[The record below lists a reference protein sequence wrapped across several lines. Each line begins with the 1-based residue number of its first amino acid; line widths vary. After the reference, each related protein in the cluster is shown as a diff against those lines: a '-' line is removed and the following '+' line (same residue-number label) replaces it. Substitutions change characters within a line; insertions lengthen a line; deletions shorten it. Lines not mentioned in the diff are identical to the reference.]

1 MIDTAKIVDLALILI
16 DASVGFEMQTFE
28 YLTLLRVLNKIIIKQ
43 SHGFPNVMGILT
55 HMDYFKDNKQL
66 RATKKNFKRRFQF
79 EVGSEYKLFYLSGL

>member
-28 YLTLLRVLNKIIIKQ
+28 YLTLLR

-55 HMDYFKDNKQL
+55 HMDYFKDNK
-66 RATKKNFKRRFQF
+66 
-79 EVGSEYKLFYLSGL
+79 